1 MAPSTLDAFPT
12 ELLLK
17 IISMTNR
24 FRSPFDF
31 PPNRTLPRLARV
43 SKTIYAVTAQILYSG
58 VYISGSGETPTL
70 WKIHAFSR
78 TISENVHLA
87 SFVRSIHFTSA
98 YYKKGETKILAKA
111 IQLCPNLEGVEV
123 SGWNGYELD
132 ELKEAMK
139 SRKGMKKIE
148 LCRRGTTDMECDYF
162 CYLEEFINMLQ
173 GWPLLERVVVQNDTI
188 GWAEFV
194 DTDDEEGSGSSA
206 MSDDPPAG
214 EDGESS
220 FFYHSI
226 DDLYMYATPPPLT
239 SSIAELDEA
248 TRAQRKAMRQ
258 EYFASVKAL
267 PRLSVTPSSCLA
279 LTHFDFRCGTLQ
291 SRHIIALSRI
301 APNIAYIHI
310 RGGSCGFDD
319 SESLAT
325 AVRNWRSSL
334 QTLKMDFYYSEKH
347 DKHKTKDWVLDI
359 GDALSKMEVL
369 AYVRLSSSYIQ
380 PEDFKRGWKALERL
394 KYCIWDNE
402 LARFAEV
409 FESAGVLPNLKRLYI
424 RKRPREG
431 ESHRTAFPSTVW
443 RDIQN
448 LCKKRG
454 IELEETDDCDT
465 EDAEMG
471 GSIHGPRYEMDDPD
485 MYEDESDE
493 MGGGGDSLE
502 DEESEEED
510 YDGEDDCWE
519 DTEDEGDNR

>member
-1 MAPSTLDAFPT
+1 MAPPTLDDFPI

-17 IISMTNR
+17 IISMTNH

-31 PPNRTLPRLARV
+31 SPNRTLPRLARV
-43 SKTIYAVTAQILYSG
+43 FNKIHAVAVKILYSD
-58 VYISGSGETPTL
+58 VYISGGGETPTL
-70 WKIHAFSR
+70 WKIRAFSR
-78 TISENVHLA
+78 TVSENIHLA
-87 SFVRSIHFTSA
+87 SLIRFIHFTSA
-98 YYKKGETKILAKA
+98 RYMKGETKTLAKA

-132 ELKEAMK
+132 ELKDVNAMK

-148 LCRRGTTDMECDYF
+148 LSRRGTTDIECDYF

-173 GWPLLERVVVQNDTI
+173 GWPSLERVVIQNDTI
-188 GWAEFV
+188 GWAEFD
-194 DTDDEEGSGSSA
+194 DTDDEEESGSSA
-206 MSDDPPAG
+206 SDDPPAG
-214 EDGESS
+214 EDELGE
-220 FFYHSI
+220 
-226 DDLYMYATPPPLT
+226 
-239 SSIAELDEA
+239 E
-248 TRAQRKAMRQ
+248 TRAERKAMRQVLLATVAPVLHQ

-267 PRLSVTPSSCLA
+267 PRLSVTPNSCLA

-291 SRHIIALSRI
+291 SHQIVALSRI
-301 APNIAYIHI
+301 APSVAYIHI
-310 RGGSCGFDD
+310 RGGSCGFDN

-325 AVRNWRSSL
+325 ALRNWSSSL

-380 PEDFKRGWKALERL
+380 PEDFKKGWKALERP
-394 KYCIWDNE
+394 K
-402 LARFAEV
+402 
-409 FESAGVLPNLKRLYI
+409 
-424 RKRPREG
+424 KRPREG

-493 MGGGGDSLE
+493 IGGGGDSLE

-519 DTEDEGDNR
+519 DTEDEGDNPISAYGMTSTDLRKLFRYGIMIPARWSINIAEGDPEM